1 MMEPA
6 DSGIEARNGWGGNT
20 EDGTLMLLLGNT
32 PYTTSSVSQMKWM
45 MNKHPNWTEAAG
57 APDRAA

>member
-6 DSGIEARNGWGGNT
+6 DSGIEARNGWGCNT

-32 PYTTSSVSQMKWM
+32 PYTTSSVSQMKWID
-45 MNKHPNWTEAAG
+45 E
-57 APDRAA
+57 